1 MSQPTPVLPNSREID
16 PEELVRAAEAGE
28 PVQVLDIR
36 APERLAG
43 GRLDELGAAEP
54 RRFVNFVG
62 SRLLALP
69 DPAAAGLDPELP
81 VTVVC
86 ARGLS
91 SQRATAF
98 LNDHGYRARSLRG
111 GMAGWMLALVPRPL
125 APPPGF
131 DRLVQFDRVGKG
143 ALGYLL
149 VSGGAAIAIDPSRN
163 AAPLVAAAEEAG
175 ARLVAVADTHVHA
188 DYLSGGPGLARHLGV
203 PYYLHPADAVYP
215 YDGTPG
221 KIEFSPLAEGQ
232 RIQVGHGEL
241 EVRHTP
247 GHTEGSVT
255 YVAGGRAAFTGDFL
269 FIRSVGRPDL
279 AGKTEAWTDELFGSL
294 ERARREWAS
303 GPRRLSR
310 PLRLGGRAAGRSR
323 GRSAVRRAA
332 ARQRAA
338 RDRGPRRLPA
348 LGAEPPDEVPRDLPD
363 HQSGQ
368 RRTAP
373 GGRGAGRGARGG
385 QERVRGRVAG
395 PAVSRGR
402 RHLQS

>member
-36 APERLAG
+36 APERLASG
-43 GRLDELGAAEP
+43 QLDELGAAEP

-149 VSGGAAIAIDPSRN
+149 ISGDAAIAIDPSRN
-163 AAPLVAAAEEAG
+163 AAPLLAAAEEAG

-221 KIEFSPLAEGQ
+221 KVEFSPLAEGQ

-294 ERARREWAS
+294 ERARREWDPDLVVYPAHYAS
-303 GPRRLSR
+303 AAERRADHAVGAR
-310 PLRLGGRAAGRSR
+310 FGELRLGNEPLGIEDRDAFRRWVLSRQTKFPETYPIIKAVNVGLRQVDAAQAEELEAGKNEC
-323 GRSAVRRAA
+323 AVA
-332 ARQRAA
+332 
-338 RDRGPRRLPA
+338 
-348 LGAEPPDEVPRDLPD
+348 
-363 HQSGQ
+363 
-368 RRTAP
+368 
-373 GGRGAGRGARGG
+373 
-385 QERVRGRVAG
+385 
-395 PAVSRGR
+395 
-402 RHLQS
+402 